1 MAATI
6 TVIALVG
13 CSRQE
18 APVPAPEATQS
29 IPAAESAVDAAA
41 VAARFRTFLDENYA
55 VDMARYPSTASYRGI
70 KTNHDKWNPASEAFR
85 DETREINEARLAQL
99 QDFDR
104 DALDDAAAL
113 SRDLYQLNLERQL
126 AADDFRHHRFVIH
139 QHRGPHTSL
148 PSFLINI
155 HRVSDL
161 ADAEAYIG
169 RLNNAGK
176 WFDEV
181 IEQLRIRQ
189 QKNFLLADWQYP
201 KMIDASRNVIT
212 GVPFDDSGEDSA
224 IWSDFQGKVGALA
237 IDAAEKERLLTE
249 ARTALRGVVKPAYQ
263 RLIAELKTQAA
274 DAPDA
279 DGVWKFEGG
288 DAFYAERLRWYTTTE
303 LTADE
308 VHEIGLREV
317 ARIHTEMEAIKEQVG
332 FEGTLAEFF
341 VFMRDDEQFYYP
353 NTDEGRAAY
362 LAEATRLIDVMRER
376 LPEMFGLL
384 PEAEL
389 VVKRV
394 EAFREKSAGKAF
406 YQGPPTDGSRPGIY
420 YANLYDM
427 KDMPKYQMEAL
438 AYHEGVP
445 GHHMQRAIT
454 AELKDIPEFQRYS
467 SFTAFSEG
475 WGLYTEQVPKE
486 MGFYQDPYSDFGRLA
501 MELWR
506 ACRLVVDTGI
516 HHKRWTREQAID
528 YLVENAPN
536 SSTDAT
542 KAIERYIALP
552 GQATAYMIG
561 KLKILELRE
570 KARTAMG
577 DAFDIRD
584 FHDLVLKDG
593 PVPLSILEQKVDAM
607 ISAAQAG

>member
-1 MAATI
+1 M
-6 TVIALVG
+6 
-13 CSRQE
+13 
-18 APVPAPEATQS
+18 
-29 IPAAESAVDAAA
+29 
-41 VAARFRTFLDENYA
+41 
-55 VDMARYPSTASYRGI
+55 
-70 KTNHDKWNPASEAFR
+70 
-85 DETREINEARLAQL
+85 
-99 QDFDR
+99 
-104 DALDDAAAL
+104 
-113 SRDLYQLNLERQL
+113 
-126 AADDFRHHRFVIH
+126 
-139 QHRGPHTSL
+139 
-148 PSFLINI
+148 
-155 HRVSDL
+155 
-161 ADAEAYIG
+161 
-169 RLNNAGK
+169 
-176 WFDEV
+176 
-181 IEQLRIRQ
+181 
-189 QKNFLLADWQYP
+189 
-201 KMIDASRNVIT
+201 
-212 GVPFDDSGEDSA
+212 
-224 IWSDFQGKVGALA
+224 
-237 IDAAEKERLLTE
+237 
-249 ARTALRGVVKPAYQ
+249 
-263 RLIAELKTQAA
+263 
-274 DAPDA
+274 
-279 DGVWKFEGG
+279 
-288 DAFYAERLRWYTTTE
+288 
-303 LTADE
+303 
-308 VHEIGLREV
+308 
-317 ARIHTEMEAIKEQVG
+317 
-332 FEGTLAEFF
+332 
-341 VFMRDDEQFYYP
+341 
-353 NTDEGRAAY
+353 
-362 LAEATRLIDVMRER
+362 EATRLIDVMREQ

-406 YQGPPTDGSRPGIY
+406 YQGPPPDGSRPGIY
-420 YANLYDM
+420 YANLYNM

-501 MELWR
+501 MDLWR

-516 HHKRWTREQAID
+516 HQKRWTRQEAID

-536 SSTDAT
+536 SATDAT
-542 KAIERYIALP
+542 KAIERYIAMP

-561 KLKILELRE
+561 KLRILELRE